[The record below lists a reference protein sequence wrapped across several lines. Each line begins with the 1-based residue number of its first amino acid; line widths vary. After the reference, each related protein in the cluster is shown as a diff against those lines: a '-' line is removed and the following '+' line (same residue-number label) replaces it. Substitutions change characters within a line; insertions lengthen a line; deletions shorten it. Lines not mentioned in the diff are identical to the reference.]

1 MQNEYIFSDFDGT
14 ITKYDAVHKF
24 ITTYSKGDWTIAE
37 NLWLKGKMTTKECLS
52 VQMNM
57 IKDIKKSD
65 LKDFLDSIEIDE
77 TFIEFYK
84 LVKKYDKTLIIL
96 SDGFDI
102 FIEGALKKYNLE
114 NIKFYSNKLIIKEN
128 KGYLTFETQYP
139 FMQKDCFI
147 GSGNCKCGVARK
159 YSKNYTYIGDGMSD
173 RCIAKK
179 SSLLFAKKSL
189 ETFCIKEN
197 IPYFPYKT
205 FQDIIDA
212 LFKENL
218 NADNDVKTFNGR

>member
-128 KGYLTFETQYP
+128 KG
-139 FMQKDCFI
+139 
-147 GSGNCKCGVARK
+147 
-159 YSKNYTYIGDGMSD
+159 
-173 RCIAKK
+173 
-179 SSLLFAKKSL
+179 
-189 ETFCIKEN
+189 
-197 IPYFPYKT
+197 
-205 FQDIIDA
+205 
-212 LFKENL
+212 
-218 NADNDVKTFNGR
+218 